1 LEAQALCVSRS
12 ATREQ
17 QSSAPALP
25 RDTYPLA
32 RTEGPLRGPLRIAG
46 TLAGHALDE
55 KEAFEMLYE
64 TTRRRFLK
72 HMGVAG
78 GVGLLG
84 ARRVWAE
91 STSSP
96 QAQPAALSPVQKA
109 KLKAELQRE
118 LERKVYAVDEEL
130 FRKVNRA
137 ARPGE
142 YEGHERSHVPKIIAP
157 KQVRRFEAFP
167 VRVIVGVDEL
177 HEMQAFHYVDWIAL
191 TVDSVQV
198 GFASIAPIFCQP
210 SIAFELTVEGDVLLR
225 AQEHCNLHGT
235 WESEPWEIKVI

>member
-1 LEAQALCVSRS
+1 MAH
-12 ATREQ
+12 
-17 QSSAPALP
+17 
-25 RDTYPLA
+25 D
-32 RTEGPLRGPLRIAG
+32 
-46 TLAGHALDE
+46 
-55 KEAFEMLYE
+55 
-64 TTRRRFLK
+64 TTRREFLR
-72 HMGVAG
+72 HLGVAG

-84 ARRVWAE
+84 AHRVWAE
-91 STSSP
+91 STSNP
-96 QAQPAALSPVQKA
+96 QARPPTLSPEEKA

-137 ARPGE
+137 ARPGR

-157 KQVRRFEAFP
+157 TQVRRLEAFP
-167 VRVIVGVDEL
+167 VRVVVGVEDL

-191 TVDSVQV
+191 TVGAVQV

-210 SIAFELTVEGDVLLR
+210 SVVFELTVEQDALLR

-235 WESEPWEIKVI
+235 WESEPWEVKVV